1 VQAIAVLADL
11 CAREGIWMDSRVENY
26 LETIPPVRRSR
37 FDSLHRLILD
47 LYPQA
52 VVDMKY
58 RMPTYQVDD
67 GWVAVANQKNY
78 ISLYTC
84 GYHHIEKFK
93 AKHPDIKT
101 GKGCINFR
109 DKDALPL
116 ADIEDI
122 VKHAISSPKK

>member
-1 VQAIAVLADL
+1 
-11 CAREGIWMDSRVENY
+11 MDSRVADY
-26 LETIPPVRRSR
+26 LDTIPAGRRSK
-37 FDSLHRLILD
+37 FDCLHQLILN
-47 LYPQA
+47 LYPHA

-67 GWVAVANQKNY
+67 GWVAIANQKNY

-84 GYHHIEKFK
+84 GYHHIETFK
-93 AKHPDIKT
+93 QKHPDIKT

-116 ADIEDI
+116 GDIDD
-122 VKHAISSPKK
+122 VVRHAIQSPKN